1 MDLND
6 QHSHI
11 HDPVMYLI
19 EKRHELQINK
29 INAVQQHMTDMLKRI
44 TDLIGELNHKL
55 NYVFDMCLL
64 NNTLP
69 IDIDR

>member
-44 TDLIGELNHKL
+44 TDLIGELIITE
-55 NYVFDMCLL
+55 C
-64 NNTLP
+64 P
-69 IDIDR
+69 I